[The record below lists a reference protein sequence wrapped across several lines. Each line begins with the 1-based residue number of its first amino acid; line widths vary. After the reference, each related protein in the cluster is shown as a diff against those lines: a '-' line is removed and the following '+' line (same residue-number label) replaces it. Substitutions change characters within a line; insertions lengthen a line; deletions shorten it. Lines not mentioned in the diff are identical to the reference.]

1 MRKTGISNSMGIAL
15 TILIAGFTVQITDNL
30 DIFGHN
36 SYIPL
41 IIGLSMIAVGVVFF
55 LLLRLITKNR
65 SAKRNASDSKK
76 GSTKSQLS
84 NNVPNTPA
92 MSHIFPQDISDHHDS
107 VLH

>member
-1 MRKTGISNSMGIAL
+1 MRIKRISTSMGIAI

-30 DIFGHN
+30 DVFGKN

-65 SAKRNASDSKK
+65 SARKNASED
-76 GSTKSQLS
+76 
-84 NNVPNTPA
+84 
-92 MSHIFPQDISDHHDS
+92 
-107 VLH
+107 

>member
-1 MRKTGISNSMGIAL
+1 MGIAI

-30 DIFGHN
+30 DVFGKN

-65 SAKRNASDSKK
+65 SAKRNASDS
-76 GSTKSQLS
+76 
-84 NNVPNTPA
+84 
-92 MSHIFPQDISDHHDS
+92 
-107 VLH
+107 

>member
-1 MRKTGISNSMGIAL
+1 MRIKRISTSMGIAI

-30 DIFGHN
+30 DVFGKN

-65 SAKRNASDSKK
+65 AARKDASD
-76 GSTKSQLS
+76 
-84 NNVPNTPA
+84 N
-92 MSHIFPQDISDHHDS
+92 
-107 VLH
+107 

>member
-1 MRKTGISNSMGIAL
+1 MRIKGISTSMGIAI

-30 DIFGHN
+30 DFFGKN

-65 SAKRNASDSKK
+65 SARKNASD
-76 GSTKSQLS
+76 
-84 NNVPNTPA
+84 N
-92 MSHIFPQDISDHHDS
+92 
-107 VLH
+107 